1 MLKADKTCT
10 SNEEKKRTGAERK
23 IRQGQES
30 CSKWGKERREGK
42 GEEGRKKVEKQVKPE
57 DEVYQVTFFSNVRLW
72 LGLLDHKG
80 LS

>member
-1 MLKADKTCT
+1 MRKR
-10 SNEEKKRTGAERK
+10 ERTGGERK
-23 IRQGQES
+23 IRRGQGS
-30 CSKWGKERREGK
+30 CSKWGKERREGN

-57 DEVYQVTFFSNVRLW
+57 DEVYQVTFFPNVRLW